1 MRIDRYIAKNRII
14 DIESTDFESALREL
28 LDVCNIE
35 DEEAL
40 TREDL
45 LERLLD
51 REKQMTTY
59 LGSGV
64 CLPHARVDMKETAAF
79 TF

>member
-1 MRIDRYIAKNRII
+1 MMMRIDRYIAKKRII
-14 DIESTDFESALREL
+14 DIESTDFESALVEL
-28 LDVCNIE
+28 LNACDLA
-35 DEEAL
+35 DEKAL

-59 LGSGV
+59 LG
-64 CLPHARVDMKETAAF
+64 
-79 TF
+79 